1 MNKRK
6 QAFWYSLFLIVISI
20 SIWVPLYNRIEPRVL
35 GIPFFYWFQFVLVI
49 ISAIVTALAWRAR
62 V

>member
-1 MNKRK
+1 MNRRR
-6 QAFWYSLFLIVISI
+6 QAFWYSLFLIVIAVSI
-20 SIWVPLYNRIEPRVL
+20 SVPLYNRIEPRLL